1 MAKKDKTKFIT
12 KDILRSSILGA
23 FQKLDLRYMIK
34 NPVMFVVEIG
44 FLFTLILTVFPTLF
58 GGSEEYRVYNGVV
71 TVVLFVT
78 VLFANF
84 AESVAEGRG
93 KAQAASLKKTKQD
106 TKARLL
112 LANGEEKVIN
122 ASELKKGDIVLVKT
136 GEVIPNDGEIIEG
149 VASVDE
155 SAITGESA
163 SVLQDTVQTGTEIQS
178 RSEKSKSARSAV
190 CSARS
195 HSEISVWM
203 RPLPVQSFYPGKTVR
218 VLPRF

>member
-44 FLFTLILTVFPTLF
+44 FLFTLVLTVFPTLF

-93 KAQAASLKKTKQD
+93 KAQAASLKRQSRIQKQD
-106 TKARLL
+106 CFWQM
-112 LANGEEKVIN
+112 EKR
-122 ASELKKGDIVLVKT
+122 K
-136 GEVIPNDGEIIEG
+136 
-149 VASVDE
+149 
-155 SAITGESA
+155 
-163 SVLQDTVQTGTEIQS
+163 
-178 RSEKSKSARSAV
+178 
-190 CSARS
+190 
-195 HSEISVWM
+195 
-203 RPLPVQSFYPGKTVR
+203 
-218 VLPRF
+218 

>member
-44 FLFTLILTVFPTLF
+44 FLFTLVLTVFPTLF

-122 ASELKKGDIVLVKT
+122 ASELKKRRYRACKDRRGD
-136 GEVIPNDGEIIEG
+136 
-149 VASVDE
+149 
-155 SAITGESA
+155 
-163 SVLQDTVQTGTEIQS
+163 
-178 RSEKSKSARSAV
+178 SERWRDHRRG
-190 CSARS
+190 CICR
-195 HSEISVWM
+195 
-203 RPLPVQSFYPGKTVR
+203 
-218 VLPRF
+218 